1 MQRKSNNI
9 SRKDQ
14 TKKVFEKIVNNLQKI
29 VDDGKYEQFLKFQK
43 ALKNKYSFNNLI
55 LIFSQFPEAT
65 HVAGKGKWLKLNRNV
80 RKDAQKIFILA
91 PIPRNYKTKV
101 KVIENGEEVEKEKIV
116 QYNAYRYTYV
126 YDISQTEGDEIPLT
140 CQKLEGNDKE
150 ELYEKLKQFSPVSVI
165 EENLELGVN
174 GYYSKSRKEIA
185 IKQDLSIN
193 HKVKTLIHELTH
205 CMYDD
210 FDYSKDRDLSEAF
223 VESVTFIVAD
233 HFYLDTSGYSFNY
246 VLKWVHGDTQNVIDL
261 GNKIQKS
268 ADDFIQKIEN
278 FEVQEIELAA

>member
-1 MQRKSNNI
+1 MQRKSNI
-9 SRKDQ
+9 SKKDQ

-65 HVAGKGKWLKLNRNV
+65 HVAGKSKWLKLNRNV
-80 RKDAQKIFILA
+80 ILGAQKIFILA
-91 PIPRNYKTKV
+91 PIPRQYKKTV
-101 KVIENGEEVEKEKIV
+101 KVIENGEEIKKEQIV
-116 QYNAYRYTYV
+116 NYNAYRYTYV
-126 YDISQTEGDEIPLT
+126 YDISQTTGDEIPLT
-140 CQKLEGNDKE
+140 CKKLEGNSKE
-150 ELYEKLKQFSPVSVI
+150 DLFEKLKQFSPVSVI
-165 EENLELGVN
+165 EENLELSVN

-185 IKQDLSIN
+185 IKQDLPIN

-210 FDYSKDRDLSEAF
+210 FDYSKDRNLSEAF

-233 HFYLDTSGYSFNY
+233 YFDLDTSDYSFNY
-246 VLKWVHGDTQNVIDL
+246 VIRWVHGDTDKILEL

-268 ADDFIQKIEN
+268 ADDFIDKLEN
-278 FEVQEIELAA
+278 FEMQDLEIAA

>member
-1 MQRKSNNI
+1 MQRKSNI
-9 SRKDQ
+9 SRKEQ
-14 TKKVFEKIVNNLQKI
+14 TKKMFERIVNDLQKI

-65 HVAGKGKWLKLNRNV
+65 HVAGKSKWLKLNRNV
-80 RKDAQKIFILA
+80 MPGAQKIFILA
-91 PIPRNYKTKV
+91 PIPRQYKTKV
-101 KVIENGEEVEKEKIV
+101 KVIEEGEETEKEQIIH
-116 QYNAYRYTYV
+116 YNSYRYTYV
-126 YDISQTEGDEIPLT
+126 YDVSQTEGDEIPLT

-174 GYYSKSRKEIA
+174 GYYSKTRQEIA
-185 IKQDLSIN
+185 IKEDLSIN

-210 FDYSKDRDLSEAF
+210 FDYKKERDLSEAF

-233 HFYLDTSGYSFNY
+233 HFDLDTSGYSFNY
-246 VLKWVHGDTQNVIDL
+246 VLKWAHGDTKNVINL

-268 ADDFIQKIEN
+268 ADDFIEKIEN
-278 FEVQEIELAA
+278 FEMQEIELAA